1 LNFISA
7 CFITTVFLVVIWLR
21 KDLGLTAGAI
31 GLLLSYT
38 LQLAGSLQWVVRQST
53 EVDNMMLSVERVFEF
68 GDLLK
73 EGDPVTEI
81 PVPPEWPESGGI
93 LFQDMSLNYGITKV
107 LKTISFE
114 IEPGSKVGIVGR
126 SGAGKSSLIEALF
139 RLTEPKPKASIFIGG
154 LSITEMSPFDLRQ
167 RISVIPQEP
176 VCFKGTVRFNLDPFC
191 KYDDQ
196 KIWSVLEFVELKELI
211 SNMPHQ
217 LESQVGTSHIWSTGQ
232 KQLLCLAR
240 CILKESKI
248 VIMDE
253 ATSSIDIL
261 TDELFR
267 KAVFSGVFSECTVI
281 NIAHR
286 LETLLA
292 YDCIVVLEDG
302 RVVEIVIKFK
312 LLGTSC
318 FFACK
323 GFYST

>member
-1 LNFISA
+1 
-7 CFITTVFLVVIWLR
+7 LVVVWLR
-21 KDLGLTAGAI
+21 NELGVTASEI

-38 LQLAGSLQWVVRQST
+38 LQLAGSFQWVVRQST

-68 GDLLK
+68 GNLLK
-73 EGDPVTEI
+73 EGDPVNEI
-81 PVPPEWPESGGI
+81 TAPPEWPENGRISI
-93 LFQDMSLNYGITKV
+93 QDMSLHYGNTKV
-107 LKTISFE
+107 LKNISFE

-139 RLTEPKPKASIFIGG
+139 RLTEPKPKGSIIIDG

-167 RISVIPQEP
+167 RISVIPQEA
-176 VCFKGTVRFNLDPFC
+176 VCFKGTVRFNLDPFS

-211 SNMPHQ
+211 SNLPQQ
-217 LESQVGTSHIWSTGQ
+217 LESQIGTSHIWSTGQ

-253 ATSSIDIL
+253 ATSAIDIM

-267 KAVFSGVFSECTVI
+267 KTIFSGFFSECTVI
-281 NIAHR
+281 TIAHR
-286 LETLLA
+286 LDTLLA
-292 YDCIVVLEDG
+292 YDCIIVLEDG
-302 RVVEIVIKFK
+302 RLVEIVI
-312 LLGTSC
+312 
-318 FFACK
+318 
-323 GFYST
+323 